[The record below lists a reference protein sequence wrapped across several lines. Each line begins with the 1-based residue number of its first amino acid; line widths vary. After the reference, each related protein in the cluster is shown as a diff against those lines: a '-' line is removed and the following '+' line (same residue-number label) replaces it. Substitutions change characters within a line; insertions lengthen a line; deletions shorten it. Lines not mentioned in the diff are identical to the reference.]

1 MSGWDGKMM
10 YMHMYVHM
18 FKLAFAFI
26 HTCMTMY
33 MSKFICIIQFIPL
46 FISVSFNYTY
56 LSLFNMYVYEV
67 LHVYA
72 LYDVYN
78 VQSCCSLKPL
88 NWIKWPELN

>member
-1 MSGWDGKMM
+1 M
-10 YMHMYVHM
+10 YKHMYVHM
-18 FKLAFAFI
+18 FKLAFACI

-67 LHVYA
+67 LHVHMYITYMMFTMYNLVA
-72 LYDVYN
+72 L
-78 VQSCCSLKPL
+78 
-88 NWIKWPELN
+88 

>member
-1 MSGWDGKMM
+1 MSGWDGKIM

-67 LHVYA
+67 LHVYMYITYTMFTMYNLVA
-72 LYDVYN
+72 L
-78 VQSCCSLKPL
+78 
-88 NWIKWPELN
+88 

>member
-1 MSGWDGKMM
+1 M

-33 MSKFICIIQFIPL
+33 MRKIIFIIQFIPL

-67 LHVYA
+67 LHVYMYITYTMFTMYNLVA
-72 LYDVYN
+72 L
-78 VQSCCSLKPL
+78 
-88 NWIKWPELN
+88 

>member
-1 MSGWDGKMM
+1 MM
-10 YMHMYVHM
+10 YRYMHMYVHM

-67 LHVYA
+67 LHVYMYITYTMFTMYNLVA
-72 LYDVYN
+72 L
-78 VQSCCSLKPL
+78 
-88 NWIKWPELN
+88 

>member
-1 MSGWDGKMM
+1 M

-67 LHVYA
+67 LHVYMYMPYMMFTMYNLVA
-72 LYDVYN
+72 L
-78 VQSCCSLKPL
+78 
-88 NWIKWPELN
+88 

>member
-1 MSGWDGKMM
+1 M

-26 HTCMTMY
+26 HTCMTMC

-67 LHVYA
+67 LHVYMYMPYMMFTMYNLVA
-72 LYDVYN
+72 L
-78 VQSCCSLKPL
+78 SPL
-88 NWIKWPELN
+88 IG

>member
-1 MSGWDGKMM
+1 
-10 YMHMYVHM
+10 MYVHM
-18 FKLAFAFI
+18 FKLAFACI

-67 LHVYA
+67 LHVYMYMPYMMFTMYNLVA
-72 LYDVYN
+72 L
-78 VQSCCSLKPL
+78 
-88 NWIKWPELN
+88 

>member
-1 MSGWDGKMM
+1 M

-33 MSKFICIIQFIPL
+33 MRKFICIIQFIPL
-46 FISVSFNYTY
+46 FISASFNYTY

-67 LHVYA
+67 LHVYMYITYTMFTMYNLVA
-72 LYDVYN
+72 L
-78 VQSCCSLKPL
+78 
-88 NWIKWPELN
+88 

>member
-1 MSGWDGKMM
+1 MM
-10 YMHMYVHM
+10 YRYMHMYVHM

-67 LHVYA
+67 LHVYMYMPYMMFTMYNLVA
-72 LYDVYN
+72 L
-78 VQSCCSLKPL
+78 
-88 NWIKWPELN
+88 

>member
-1 MSGWDGKMM
+1 MM

-67 LHVYA
+67 LHVYMYMPYMMFTMYNLVA
-72 LYDVYN
+72 L
-78 VQSCCSLKPL
+78 
-88 NWIKWPELN
+88 

>member
-1 MSGWDGKMM
+1 M

-67 LHVYA
+67 LHVYMYMPYMMFKMYNLVA
-72 LYDVYN
+72 L
-78 VQSCCSLKPL
+78 
-88 NWIKWPELN
+88 

>member
-1 MSGWDGKMM
+1 M

-18 FKLAFAFI
+18 FKLAFACI

-67 LHVYA
+67 LHVYMYMPYMMFTMYNLVA
-72 LYDVYN
+72 L
-78 VQSCCSLKPL
+78 
-88 NWIKWPELN
+88 

>member
-1 MSGWDGKMM
+1 MSGWDGKIM
-10 YMHMYVHM
+10 YIHMYVHM

-67 LHVYA
+67 LHVYMYMPYMMFTMYNLVA
-72 LYDVYN
+72 L
-78 VQSCCSLKPL
+78 
-88 NWIKWPELN
+88 

>member
-67 LHVYA
+67 LHVYMYMPYMMFTMYNLVA
-72 LYDVYN
+72 L
-78 VQSCCSLKPL
+78 
-88 NWIKWPELN
+88 

>member
-1 MSGWDGKMM
+1 M
-10 YMHMYVHM
+10 YIHMYVHM

-67 LHVYA
+67 LHVYMYMPYMMFTMYNLVA
-72 LYDVYN
+72 L
-78 VQSCCSLKPL
+78 
-88 NWIKWPELN
+88 

>member
-1 MSGWDGKMM
+1 MSGGDGQIM

-18 FKLAFAFI
+18 FKLAFACI

-56 LSLFNMYVYEV
+56 FSLFNMYVYEV
-67 LHVYA
+67 LHVHMYITYMMFTMYNLVA
-72 LYDVYN
+72 L
-78 VQSCCSLKPL
+78 
-88 NWIKWPELN
+88 

>member
-1 MSGWDGKMM
+1 M

-18 FKLAFAFI
+18 FKLAFACI

-33 MSKFICIIQFIPL
+33 MCKFMCIIQFIPL

-67 LHVYA
+67 LNVCMYMPYMMFTMYNLVA
-72 LYDVYN
+72 L
-78 VQSCCSLKPL
+78 
-88 NWIKWPELN
+88 

>member
-1 MSGWDGKMM
+1 MSGGDGQIM

-67 LHVYA
+67 LHVYMYMPYMMFTMYNLVA
-72 LYDVYN
+72 L
-78 VQSCCSLKPL
+78 
-88 NWIKWPELN
+88 

>member
-1 MSGWDGKMM
+1 MM

-46 FISVSFNYTY
+46 FIYVSFNYTY
-56 LSLFNMYVYEV
+56 LSLFNMYVV
-67 LHVYA
+67 LHVYMYMPYKMFTMYNLVA
-72 LYDVYN
+72 L
-78 VQSCCSLKPL
+78 
-88 NWIKWPELN
+88 

>member
-1 MSGWDGKMM
+1 MSGGDGQIM

-56 LSLFNMYVYEV
+56 LSLFNMYEV
-67 LHVYA
+67 LHVYMYMPYMMFTMYNLVA
-72 LYDVYN
+72 L
-78 VQSCCSLKPL
+78 
-88 NWIKWPELN
+88 